1 MPLLIIRTLGKTL
14 HPPLAMKNNSFF
26 RGSKKEKGSEG
37 GWVKVEHGIST
48 LSLLLPTSHEEL
60 STRSMDYMM
69 ATIIGL

>member
-1 MPLLIIRTLGKTL
+1 
-14 HPPLAMKNNSFF
+14 MKSNNFF
-26 RGSKKEKGSEG
+26 RGLKKEKGSEE